1 MAREVTPDEIRN
13 AAFRTT
19 LRGFDRFEVEEML
32 RLVADR
38 IQELESEQDKLQAR
52 LADTPSK
59 DLQSEFETVGR
70 EVASILQAAR
80 EAAESMRERASLEA
94 TRWRRESAEEA
105 ETTRREAAADAE
117 ALRRDAWVTG
127 SELLEQAQTSA
138 EAMRALAERDVLTV
152 MGEAEREA
160 HRLSSGARRE
170 AEDLMRSAAMD
181 AEKITAEAAT
191 RRDEIIDKAN
201 RQAATAQERARALEN
216 RRDELLEELEN
227 VRATLTRLEG
237 SLEERREA
245 LDLTKNPPEPSSVR
259 VVHPPAEAKKQW
271 ELGETVRVVHPD
283 DQKEPDP
290 YSGMAEEVSDQV
302 ARIQESEAE
311 PSAQPDPE
319 PVPAPGTE
327 ADSVPD
333 TRHEPSPG
341 PSVETGPGEQT
352 AADPQEV
359 PEPEP
364 EPGPEPEP
372 EQRDDLEA
380 LFASLRGG
388 DDKSPS
394 PSGQSDH
401 PEARETTEPEI
412 QHRGSDEGTADDTGT
427 DWMAI
432 RDSRLLPITNRA
444 LRGVKKA
451 MTEVQNVVL
460 DSLRTDD
467 DWTPDES
474 SIAESVHA
482 ELVAVWTESFAAGHG
497 VAEEMDG
504 ERLKRPST
512 PASHSDEEFA
522 SDLARAVAAAL
533 GKAGEGPRERQSA
546 ASRVFRVWRSDEAE
560 RRIRDI
566 ALLGYETG
574 IEKSRSVTTG

>member
-32 RLVADR
+32 RFVADR

-52 LADTPSK
+52 LADTPSN

-70 EVASILQAAR
+70 EVASILQATR

-127 SELLEQAQTSA
+127 SELLEQAQASA

-259 VVHPPAEAKKQW
+259 VVHPPAEVKKQW
-271 ELGETVRVVHPD
+271 ELGETVRVVHRD

-290 YSGMAEEVSDQV
+290 YSGMADEVSDQV
-302 ARIQESEAE
+302 ARIQESEAQ

-319 PVPAPGTE
+319 PVPAPGTD

-333 TRHEPSPG
+333 TRHEPGPG
-341 PSVETGPGEQT
+341 PAAEAGPGEQT
-352 AADPQEV
+352 AADPQQV

-364 EPGPEPEP
+364 EPALQPEPG
-372 EQRDDLEA
+372 DDLEA

-394 PSGQSDH
+394 PSGQSDQT
-401 PEARETTEPEI
+401 EARETTEPET
-412 QHRGSDEGTADDTGT
+412 QDRGSDERTADDAGT

-482 ELVAVWTESFAAGHG
+482 ELVAVWTESFAAGHA

-512 PASHSDEEFA
+512 PASHADEEFA
-522 SDLARAVAAAL
+522 SDLAGAVAAAL
-533 GKAGEGPRERQSA
+533 DRAGDGPRERQSA